1 MINADM
7 RSYNFFTLGDT
18 NGYGSQS
25 LSNEPKGT
33 LKMAINTTSQS
44 VQDNVQYKGA
54 TYIGLTHDNVDDT
67 YVIAFGS
74 EKLKVLYVQ
83 PKGRFK
89 QVFMST
95 YAQ

>member
-7 RSYNFFTLGDT
+7 RSYNFFTLGDD
-18 NGYGSQS
+18 NGYGSPT
-25 LSNEPKGT
+25 LSNEVKGT

-44 VQDNVQYKGA
+44 VQDNIQYKGA
-54 TYIGLTHDNVDDT
+54 TYIGLTHDNVDDS

-83 PKGRFK
+83 PRGRFK
-89 QVFMST
+89 QVFMT
-95 YAQ
+95 VYA

>member
-7 RSYNFFTLGDT
+7 RTYNFFTFGDN
-18 NGYGSQS
+18 NGYGSPT
-25 LSNEPKGT
+25 LSSEVKGT

-44 VQDNVQYKGA
+44 VQDNIQYKGA
-54 TYIGLTHDNVDDT
+54 TYIGLTHDNVEDT

-74 EKLKVLYVQ
+74 QKLKVLYVQ

-89 QVFMST
+89 QVFMT
-95 YAQ
+95 ELA

>member
-7 RSYNFFTLGDT
+7 RTYNFFTLGDD
-18 NGYGSQS
+18 NGYGSPV
-25 LSNEPKGT
+25 LSSEVKGT

-44 VQDNVQYKGA
+44 VQDNIKYKGA
-54 TYIGLTHDNVDDT
+54 TYIGLTHDYVDDS
-67 YVIAFGS
+67 YVIALGD

-89 QVFMST
+89 QVFMAD
-95 YAQ
+95 YA